1 MNKNISK
8 YIEDAMNELNKEVKD
23 NGKLKKEYKGYI
35 SSLGASMIM
44 SGLVP
49 TMAFYASK
57 ENSAKAQRWKVLD
70 WIFNVLKK
78 SDKYKNISANIS
90 LFQYALQQNTDVK
103 TLEKDIQD
111 VSVALKLCIRTF
123 ELVK

>member
-8 YIEDAMNELNKEVKD
+8 YIETAMAVLNTEVSS

-49 TMAFYASK
+49 TLAFYASK

-70 WIFNVLKK
+70 WIFNVLRS
-78 SDKYKNISANIS
+78 SDRYSNVNATIS
-90 LFQYALQQNTDVK
+90 LFQYSLQENADVK

-111 VSVALKLCIRTF
+111 VSIALKLCIRTF

>member
-8 YIEDAMNELNKEVKD
+8 YIETAMAVLNTEVSS

-70 WIFNVLKK
+70 WIFSVLRGSDRYSNV
-78 SDKYKNISANIS
+78 SASVS
-90 LFQYALQQNTDVK
+90 LFQYSLQQNTDIK

-111 VSVALKLCIRTF
+111 VSIALKLCIRTF